1 MSHIGTFARRFPEL
15 KDVILEWEECLPSG
29 EILPQGTGPFP
40 HSMRAAGGRFEPL
53 LACQNPRCQG
63 GGFEVEFL
71 VESMMSGRQ
80 EERTGL
86 MVCMGVEQGQGSRKD
101 RTPCT
106 AAIRYRIRLSY
117 REPVGRAT
125 QEAADEQGEAL

>member
-15 KDVILEWEECLPSG
+15 KDVILEWEECLPTG

-40 HSMRAAGGRFEPL
+40 HSMRAATGRFEPV
-53 LACQNPRCQG
+53 LACPNPRCQG

-80 EERTGL
+80 EERIGVLT
-86 MVCMGVEQGQGSRKD
+86 CMGWEQAQASRKD
-101 RTPCT
+101 RAPCT
-106 AAIRYRIRLSY
+106 TAIRYRIGLSY
-117 REPVGRAT
+117 RQAVGRAT
-125 QEAADEQGEAL
+125 QKAAGAKGEAL